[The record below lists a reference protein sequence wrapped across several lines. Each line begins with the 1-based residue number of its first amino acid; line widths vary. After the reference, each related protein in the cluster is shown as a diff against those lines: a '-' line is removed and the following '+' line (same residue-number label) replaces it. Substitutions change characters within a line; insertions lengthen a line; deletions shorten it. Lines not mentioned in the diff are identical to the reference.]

1 MPRRYKKYSVYY
13 GLDKPEKYTIKNPI
27 AKTGTIS
34 SAKERKRVRKA
45 AAKFLSCQNS
55 SSASQKTFCTN
66 LTANFSSETA
76 VTPSHAEKPSH
87 TMTSTADS
95 NLTEIY
101 STEAIEESI
110 EFDEVLSFAQ
120 ELTHEQFSNFMDF
133 LYSQL

>member
-55 SSASQKTFCTN
+55 SSASLKN
-66 LTANFSSETA
+66 WTANFSSETA
-76 VTPSHAEKPSH
+76 VTPSNADKSSH
-87 TMTSTADS
+87 PITSPAGA
-95 NLTEIY
+95 NLTEF
-101 STEAIEESI
+101 STLEALEEDIS
-110 EFDEVLSFAQ
+110 FDEVLSFAQ

>member
-13 GLDKPEKYTIKNPI
+13 DLDKPVKYTIKNPI
-27 AKTGTIS
+27 AKIGTIP

-45 AAKFLSCQNS
+45 AAKFLSCHNS
-55 SSASQKTFCTN
+55 TSINPK
-66 LTANFSSETA
+66 TANLNSETA
-76 VTPSHAEKPSH
+76 VRPSNEVKSMTRNPSQP
-87 TMTSTADS
+87 TASPTDD

-101 STEAIEESI
+101 SPEAIEESI

>member
-55 SSASQKTFCTN
+55 TSASQKPSN
-66 LTANFSSETA
+66 VHRS
-76 VTPSHAEKPSH
+76 SHA
-87 TMTSTADS
+87 MTSCEDA

-101 STEAIEESI
+101 SPEAIEESI
-110 EFDEVLSFAQ
+110 EFDEVLSFVH
-120 ELTHEQFSNFMDF
+120 ELTHEQFSNFLDF
-133 LYSQL
+133 CYSQL

>member
-13 GLDKPEKYTIKNPI
+13 GLDKPEKYTVKNPM

-45 AAKFLSCQNS
+45 AAKFLSCQN
-55 SSASQKTFCTN
+55 
-66 LTANFSSETA
+66 FSSETA
-76 VTPSHAEKPSH
+76 VTPSTDYKLSH
-87 TMTSTADS
+87 PMTSPADS
-95 NLTEIY
+95 NPTE
-101 STEAIEESI
+101 SHTQEALEESI
-110 EFDEVLSFAQ
+110 GFDEVLAFAQ